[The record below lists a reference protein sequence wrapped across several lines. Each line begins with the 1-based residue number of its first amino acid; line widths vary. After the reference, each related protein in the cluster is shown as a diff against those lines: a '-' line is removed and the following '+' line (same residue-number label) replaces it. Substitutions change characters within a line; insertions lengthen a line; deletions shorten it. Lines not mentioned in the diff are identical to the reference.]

1 MQRYI
6 EKIPMLVDHLLVL
19 ALKKEIPNTLLSKLP
34 LDRKG
39 LCTELLKQADDV
51 TAKRKELNGRRLRLE
66 DAREELSGVWVG

>member
-19 ALKKEIPNTLLSKLP
+19 ALKEAIPKSLQSKLP
-34 LDRKG
+34 FTQRA
-39 LCTELLKQADDV
+39 LCADLLKQADDV
-51 TAKRKELNGRRLRLE
+51 TSKRKELNGRRLRLE